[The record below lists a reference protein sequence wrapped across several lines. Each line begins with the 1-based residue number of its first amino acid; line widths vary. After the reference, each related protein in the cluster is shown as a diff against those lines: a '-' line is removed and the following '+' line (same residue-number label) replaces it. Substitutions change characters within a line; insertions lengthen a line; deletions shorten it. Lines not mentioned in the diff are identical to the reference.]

1 MSYLRALI
9 AAALLLLTAQACSS
23 GVAASL
29 TPPSPPTVL
38 ISPSP
43 SPSPS
48 ETPPLAATLKPSLA
62 PTSIA
67 VFFSGLRGGTYP
79 VHVHSRCNGSRT
91 FHIVV
96 VQSLRIGST
105 GSGAIE
111 VPTSYFGR
119 GLCLIV
125 YTSSS
130 LSAVLTT
137 RPI

>member
-1 MSYLRALI
+1 MWHVRVLVGP
-9 AAALLLLTAQACSS
+9 ALLLLTAQACSS
-23 GVAASL
+23 GAAAASN
-29 TPPSPPTVL
+29 PPSPTPVL
-38 ISPSP
+38 MSPSP
-43 SPSPS
+43 SPSP
-48 ETPPLAATLKPSLA
+48 TPAPLASHKQSLA
-62 PTSIA
+62 PASIA
-67 VFFSGLRGGTYP
+67 VFFSGLRSGTYP
-79 VHVHSRCNGSRT
+79 VHVHSRCNGSRS

-111 VPTSYFGR
+111 VASSYFGR

>member
-1 MSYLRALI
+1 MWYLRALI
-9 AAALLLLTAQACSS
+9 APALLLLIAQACSS
-23 GVAASL
+23 GVAAASN
-29 TPPSPPTVL
+29 PPSPTPVL
-38 ISPSP
+38 MSP

-48 ETPPLAATLKPSLA
+48 ETPPPPPATHNPSPVPA
-62 PTSIA
+62 SVA
-67 VFFSGLRGGTYP
+67 VFFSGLRSGTYP
-79 VHVHSRCNGSRT
+79 VHLHSRCNGSRT

-96 VQSLRIGST
+96 VQRLRIGSA
-105 GSGAIE
+105 GSGYIE
-111 VPTSYFGR
+111 VVSSYFGR

>member
-1 MSYLRALI
+1 MWYVRALI
-9 AAALLLLTAQACSS
+9 GPALLLLTAQACSS
-23 GVAASL
+23 GVAAASN
-29 TPPSPPTVL
+29 PPSPTPVL
-38 ISPSP
+38 MSP

-48 ETPPLAATLKPSLA
+48 ETPTPPATHNPS
-62 PTSIA
+62 A
-67 VFFSGLRGGTYP
+67 VPASVAVIFSGLRSGTYP
-79 VHVHSRCNGSRT
+79 VHAHSRCNGGRS

-105 GSGAIE
+105 GSGYIE
-111 VPTSYFGR
+111 VASSYFGR

-137 RPI
+137 QPI

>member
-1 MSYLRALI
+1 MWFMRALI
-9 AAALLLLTAQACSS
+9 APALLLLTVQACSS
-23 GVAASL
+23 GVAAASN
-29 TPPSPPTVL
+29 PPSPTPVL
-38 ISPSP
+38 MSPAP

-48 ETPPLAATLKPSLA
+48 ETPPPATHNLILV

-67 VFFSGLRGGTYP
+67 VFFSGLRSGTYP
-79 VHVHSRCNGSRT
+79 VHVHSRCNGSRS

-111 VPTSYFGR
+111 VASSYFGR

-125 YTSSS
+125 YSSSS

>member
-1 MSYLRALI
+1 MWFVRALI
-9 AAALLLLTAQACSS
+9 GPALLLLTAQACSS
-23 GVAASL
+23 GVAAASN
-29 TPPSPPTVL
+29 PPSPTPVL
-38 ISPSP
+38 MSP

-48 ETPPLAATLKPSLA
+48 ETPPPLATHRPSLV
-62 PTSIA
+62 PTSVA
-67 VFFSGLRGGTYP
+67 VFFSGLRSGTYP
-79 VHVHSRCNGSRT
+79 VHVHSRCNGSRS

-105 GSGAIE
+105 GSGYIE
-111 VPTSYFGR
+111 VASSYFGR

>member
-1 MSYLRALI
+1 MRYLRALLP
-9 AAALLLLTAQACSS
+9 AALLLLTAQACSS
-23 GVAASL
+23 GVAAASN
-29 TPPSPPTVL
+29 PPSPTPVL
-38 ISPSP
+38 VSPSP
-43 SPSPS
+43 SPSP
-48 ETPPLAATLKPSLA
+48 TPAPLASHKKSLA
-62 PTSIA
+62 PASTA
-67 VFFSGLRGGTYP
+67 VFFSGLRSGTYP
-79 VHVHSRCNGSRT
+79 VHVHSRCSGSRS

-111 VPTSYFGR
+111 VASSYFGR